1 LLPNATKGAK
11 VKKQELKNLV
21 AEYGD
26 AVITY
31 RSENSNKLKYNVCT
45 LDFSTPYIQT
55 KRNRAKETEHNLL
68 LFCWDTDSYR
78 LLKPQSVTSVVPLAS
93 ILKNEK

>member
-1 LLPNATKGAK
+1 M
-11 VKKQELKNLV
+11 KKQELKELV
-21 AEYGD
+21 TEYGD

-45 LDFSTPYIQT
+45 LDFSTPYIKS
-55 KRNRAKETEHNLL
+55 KRNRAKETDNNLL

-78 LLKPQSVTSVVPLAS
+78 LLKPKNVTSAVPLSS